1 MTTTS
6 APIAIWKTTSSYLHS
21 EMDDFDAANVDHS
34 LDQDPRWLATFV
46 QGDDKRLERLVLEQ
60 SGVLAGSA
68 TFFVHPSALRIA
80 ISDWSLY
87 GRAVKRYTLF
97 AQPLLNEIV
106 VTDKSASLLA
116 LFEQISERLEADEVI
131 FLQSVID
138 GSSLSEVL
146 SKDSPL
152 SRKYHILEYG
162 ERYRHRYIDF
172 TGDYNHYLSQLSA
185 GTRSDLKR
193 TQKRFIAKVNGQY
206 QTICYQN
213 VNEISAFLDA
223 AMAVS
228 ALTYQYKL
236 LGAGLRDWTALEKR
250 FTTTANLGWF
260 RSYVLFVNQQPIA
273 FQVGH
278 LYRGCY
284 HAQEIGYDPDWAK
297 LQAGIFLHTEIV
309 SDLLTVPNL
318 VKRFDFGNDDNM
330 HKQRL
335 SNADRVEK
343 YVYLIPRHWRN
354 DLIVYAMR
362 ATNSMSTLVGR
373 FLKRHGLRKRLR
385 QLLWKLGV
393 MK

>member
-1 MTTTS
+1 MTTTT
-6 APIAIWKTTSSYLHS
+6 APTAIWKTASSCLLS
-21 EMDDFDAANVDHS
+21 ETDDFDVANVDHS

-46 QGDDKRLERLVLEQ
+46 QDDDKRLERFVLEQ
-60 SGVLAGSA
+60 SGVPIGSA
-68 TFFVHPSALRIA
+68 TFFIHPSALRIA

-97 AQPLLNEIV
+97 AQPLFDEIA
-106 VTDKSASLLA
+106 VTDHCASLMA
-116 LFEQISERLEADEVI
+116 LFEQISKRLKADEVI

-138 GSSLSEVL
+138 GSPLSKVL
-146 SKDSPL
+146 SGDSPL

-185 GTRSDLKR
+185 STRSDLKR

-206 QTICYQN
+206 QTVCYQN
-213 VNEISAFLDA
+213 VNEVGAFLDA

-236 LGAGLRDWTALEKR
+236 LGAGLRDRAILEKR

-278 LYRGCY
+278 LYQGCY
-284 HAQEIGYDPDWAK
+284 NAQEIGYDPDWAK
-297 LQAGIFLHTEIV
+297 LQVGIFLHTEIV
-309 SDLLTVPNL
+309 SDLLANPNL
-318 VKRFDFGNDDNM
+318 VKRFDFGNDDNT

-354 DLIVYAMR
+354 DLIVHAMR
-362 ATNSMSTLVGR
+362 AINSISTLAGR
-373 FLKRHGLRKRLR
+373 FLKRYGLRKRVR